1 MSPAESRADRAERI
15 LDAAADLL
23 TRVGYRRTTVEDVAD
38 HADVGKGTLYLHW
51 KTREALFLA
60 VLRREG
66 ARTMEDLVHALEAD
80 PQVALLPR
88 LTEVQFTNVVNR
100 PLLYAGYA
108 ADADLLGKLL
118 PKLHGDLNPRH
129 DELFE
134 DYLRLLAGHRLLRT
148 DRPVGEIAV
157 AYRAMMHGFLLSPRT
172 GDPAAAAALL
182 ADTVAHAFTPPGR
195 PPAAKVR
202 AIAPR
207 AVAIFTEAAE
217 LDRAHLRRAYS

>member
-1 MSPAESRADRAERI
+1 MPPAESRADRAERI

-23 TRVGYRRTTVEDVAD
+23 LRVGYRRTTVEDVAD

-60 VLRREG
+60 VLQREG
-66 ARTMEDLVHALEAD
+66 ARTMEDLVRALEAD
-80 PQVALLPR
+80 PRVALLPR

-108 ADADLLGKLL
+108 ADAGTLGKLL
-118 PKLHGDLNPRH
+118 PKLHGELDPRH

-134 DYLRLLAGHRLLRT
+134 DYLRLLAAHRLLRT
-148 DRPVGEIAV
+148 DRPVEEIAV
-157 AYRAMMHGFLLSPRT
+157 AYRALLHGFLLTPQA

-182 ADTVAHAFTPPGR
+182 ADTVAHAFTPSGSPSMT
-195 PPAAKVR
+195 KVH

-217 LDRAHLRRAYS
+217 LDRARLRRAYS